1 MDFDLEAKNP
11 PFPFLNR
18 ELSWLQ
24 FNERVLEEAEDKK
37 TPLLE
42 KLKFLEIYSE
52 NLDEFFMIRVAGV
65 MKKVKHGQVFSETPD
80 KIDLKTLLLRIRK
93 KTLAL
98 QKRHEKCFGSLIH
111 HWLRKHKIF
120 ILSYKELSIE
130 EKTYLDTYFRESVY
144 PALTPLNIDV
154 SHPFPF
160 LANLVNYLLVE
171 FENDNLSSPNEDYPI
186 GLIQIPPLLDRLIH
200 VPSGQGKGETIF
212 LLLEDLVKEYAED
225 LFKKRI
231 KEKMFIRVTRNF
243 EYTLENSRV
252 SNLKD
257 SVAEKIISRQNQNV
271 VRLQHT
277 KDAPFYLVKKLCEKL
292 KLKKCQIYSYTQP
305 YDYKGMKEVF
315 KLPFPDLKFPKFN
328 PRIPS
333 RLALSD
339 NIFQCIAEEDLLV
352 HHPYESFYTIGEF
365 IQTAAKDPKTVA
377 IKQTLYRSSG
387 DSPIIE
393 SLMQAARNGKDV
405 TVVIELTARFDE
417 QNNIDWSR
425 RLENSGVKVVYGFVG
440 LKTHCK
446 LSLVL
451 RKEEGKL
458 AFYSH
463 LSTGNYNP
471 ETAKLYTDLGL
482 LTKNEEIGQD
492 ISKVFNILTGLNGTI
507 FRNNKPLLK
516 AQIPDFKHIFL
527 SPFSMREKLTAL
539 IQKTKEKNE
548 SNAPRIIII
557 KVNALVD
564 QFIIKELYEASN
576 SGVKI
581 HLIVR
586 GSCSLKPGIEGFSK
600 NISVTSIV
608 DRFLEHSRIF
618 YFKGPH
624 VDQLLL
630 GSADLMERNLNV
642 RIEVLFPILE
652 DSIKHRVITEILQTY
667 MQDNVKARSLLSD
680 GRYILPLEKN
690 MNLQAQ
696 IRFIQLARSDGFK
709 SKPYQEAIYQYLGK
723 KQKRPLLFE

>member
-1 MDFDLEAKNP
+1 MDCDLEAKTP

-24 FNERVLEEAEDKK
+24 FNERVLEEAEDEK

-65 MKKVKHGQVFSETPD
+65 MKKVKHGQVFSETPE
-80 KIDLKTLLLRIRK
+80 KIDLKTLLICIRK
-93 KTLAL
+93 KTRSL
-98 QKRHEKCFGSLIH
+98 QKRHEKSFDSIIH
-111 HWLRKHKIF
+111 HELRKHKIF
-120 ILSYKELSIE
+120 ILSYKELCVE
-130 EKTYLDTYFRESVY
+130 EKAYLETYFRDSVY
-144 PALTPLNIDV
+144 PALTPLSIDV

-171 FENDNLSSPNEDYPI
+171 FENDNSTPFREEYPI
-186 GLIQIPPLLDRLIH
+186 GLIQIPPILDRLIP
-200 VPSGQGKGETIF
+200 VPSKQGKNEVLFI
-212 LLLEDLVKEYAED
+212 LLEDLVKEYAQD
-225 LFKKRI
+225 LFNKRI

-243 EYTLENSRV
+243 DYTLEKSRV

-257 SVAEKIISRQNQNV
+257 SVEEKIISRQNQNI

-277 KDAPFYLVKKLCEKL
+277 KDAPFYLVRKLCEKL
-292 KLKKCQIYSYTQP
+292 KLKKTQLYSYTNP
-305 YDYKGMKEVF
+305 YSYKGMKELF

-339 NIFQCIAEEDLLV
+339 NIFKCIAEEDLLV

-451 RKEEGKL
+451 RKEEDKL

-471 ETAKLYTDLGL
+471 ETARLYTDLGL
-482 LTKNEEIGQD
+482 LTRSQEIGQD
-492 ISKVFNILTGLNGTI
+492 ISKVFNILTALNGTI
-507 FRNNKPLLK
+507 FANNKPLLK
-516 AQIPDFKHIFL
+516 AQTPDFKHILL

-548 SNAPRIIII
+548 TSSPRFIII

-564 QFIIKELYEASN
+564 QFIIKELYDASN
-576 SGVKI
+576 CGVKI

-624 VDQLLL
+624 IDQLLL
-630 GSADLMERNLNV
+630 GSADLMERNLNA

-652 DSIKHRVITEILQTY
+652 DSIKNRVITEILHTY
-667 MQDNVKARSLLSD
+667 IQDNVKARSLLSD
-680 GRYILPLEKN
+680 GRYTLPLGKN
-690 MNLQAQ
+690 VKVQAQ
-696 IRFIQLARSDGFK
+696 IRFIELARSDGVR
-709 SKPYQEAIYQYLGK
+709 SKPYQEAIYEYLGK
-723 KQKRPLLFE
+723 KQKRPLLFD